1 VIPLEVVDPV
11 TRENAR
17 EAAQRE
23 LSKEI
28 YHRYDDP
35 WPVRV
40 FDWITHWIDGLFDRV
55 TAHAPGGGP
64 GALVLLAVIVA
75 LLVFARWQ
83 LGPIRRETRAR
94 QALLDERSTTAAQH
108 RDAATAAA
116 AAGRWH
122 DAVVARMRALAR
134 DLEERGILDER
145 PGRTADELAREVP
158 AVLPDVA
165 QQVRAATW
173 TFDEVVYGDRP
184 ATAQSYA
191 TVAEADEAVRRGRPA
206 AMASA

>member
-1 VIPLEVVDPV
+1 MIPADVAAPV
-11 TRENAR
+11 TRDSAR

-40 FDWITHWIDGLFDRV
+40 FDWVTHWIDRLFERV

-64 GALVLLAVIVA
+64 GALVLLFVVVA

-83 LGPIRRETRAR
+83 LGPMRRETRAR
-94 QALLDERSTTAAQH
+94 EALLEERTTTAAQH
-108 RDAATAAA
+108 RAAATEAA
-116 AAGRWH
+116 AAGRWQE
-122 DAVVARMRALAR
+122 AVVARMRALAR

-145 PGRTADELAREVP
+145 PGRTADELAREAGV
-158 AVLPDVA
+158 VLPDVA
-165 QQVRAATW
+165 QLVRTAAW

-184 ATAQSYA
+184 AGEQSYA
-191 TVAEADEAVRRGRPA
+191 AVVAADDAVRRGRPVVA
-206 AMASA
+206 VTA